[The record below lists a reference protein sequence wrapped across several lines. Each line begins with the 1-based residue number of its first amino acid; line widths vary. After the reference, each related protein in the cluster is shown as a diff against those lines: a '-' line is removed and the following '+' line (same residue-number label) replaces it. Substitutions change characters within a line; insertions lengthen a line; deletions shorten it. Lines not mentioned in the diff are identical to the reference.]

1 MNSVDFWEEHRAVAA
16 AAVSKPGT
24 MADMTVEDIN
34 LRANQL
40 TDESKETGVKTLT
53 MLDEQGEQ
61 LHRVEEGMDQINE
74 DMKHAEKNLT
84 NLTKCCGLCVCPCDR
99 ITNDAREDEMEENL
113 DQVGSL
119 IGNLKNM
126 ALDMGT
132 EIEKQNN
139 QIDRITVK
147 VSRFLLCPCGAQC
160 PGDAL

>member
-1 MNSVDFWEEHRAVAA
+1 
-16 AAVSKPGT
+16 
-24 MADMTVEDIN
+24 
-34 LRANQL
+34 
-40 TDESKETGVKTLT
+40 
-53 MLDEQGEQ
+53 
-61 LHRVEEGMDQINE
+61 
-74 DMKHAEKNLT
+74 
-84 NLTKCCGLCVCPCDR
+84 
-99 ITNDAREDEMEENL
+99 MEENL

-147 VSRFLLCPCGAQC
+147 VSRFLLCPRGAQC

>member
-1 MNSVDFWEEHRAVAA
+1 
-16 AAVSKPGT
+16 
-24 MADMTVEDIN
+24 
-34 LRANQL
+34 
-40 TDESKETGVKTLT
+40 

-84 NLTKCCGLCVCPCDR
+84 NLTKCCGL

-147 VSRFLLCPCGAQC
+147 VIRFLLCPCGAETNKVRIDEANQR
-160 PGDAL
+160 ANKLIK